1 MIGHQIT
8 SGSDF
13 EDQAL
18 WVQSS
23 EDFSRVRLES
33 IFQEDDDK
41 LQHLKENIFVTPSN
55 VACSNFTEQQ
65 LALAKII
72 DNNTILPPYLKFI
85 VIDNI
90 SHHLRF
96 ELSRAGSI
104 KEKSDLINGFF
115 NGLLSPLIRKC
126 HREKI
131 HLILIHEISYVPEL
145 KKERPF
151 LYKVYDRIQT
161 INIELRKDISSR
173 RKKMNIFLNSGQIH
187 RDIEYELTNTGVIF
201 C

>member
-1 MIGHQIT
+1 MFSQKSYLYLIEALLKRHGILSISGPSGSGKTTFAQFIIGHQIT

-96 ELSRAGSI
+96 ESLHPSFGI
-104 KEKSDLINGFF
+104 
-115 NGLLSPLIRKC
+115 
-126 HREKI
+126 
-131 HLILIHEISYVPEL
+131 
-145 KKERPF
+145 
-151 LYKVYDRIQT
+151 
-161 INIELRKDISSR
+161 
-173 RKKMNIFLNSGQIH
+173 
-187 RDIEYELTNTGVIF
+187 
-201 C
+201 